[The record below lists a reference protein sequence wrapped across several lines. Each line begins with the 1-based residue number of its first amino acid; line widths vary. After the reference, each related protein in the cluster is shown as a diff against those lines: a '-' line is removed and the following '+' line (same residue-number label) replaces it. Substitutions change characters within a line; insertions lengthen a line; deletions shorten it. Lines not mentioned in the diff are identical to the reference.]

1 MKKSIFLFFAAILCA
16 IGVNAKVIYLK
27 PNSNW
32 TQANAA
38 FWVHAWGGTGN
49 IDLKMTPVAN
59 DPTIYEAEVGTST
72 SVIFLRRDPG
82 KDGSN
87 VWDCW
92 NRMGNL
98 TIPTNGNNCCTINDG
113 EWTQDKNNASSHVTW
128 STYTPSTTAPDRYLT
143 GTLAGGWNAND
154 VKMTYDE
161 ANEIY
166 THTFTSV
173 AAGVEHKFK
182 VTDGTWSANWGGDAV
197 SPAIDGVTKDGDGN
211 VVFTL
216 SVGGDVT
223 VTFDGSHIQL
233 STTGSF
239 TPVETF
245 DYYVVGSFNGWNT
258 ADANYGM
265 TKDGDVY
272 KKEVTFAAATEFKVC
287 NGSWAGAWGINNLGD
302 VKYLELEGTD
312 NIVMKEEKT
321 FTVIFNPAE
330 NLITFDGLTVDVDA
344 VTYDYYVIGTI
355 NGWVTKD
362 ENYGMT
368 DENAD
373 GVYEKEVTLAAGD
386 NEIKVNNGTWDDG
399 FHWGF
404 GDLTV
409 AYEETS
415 NNNGN
420 IKVTLAAE
428 KTVTVKFDSN
438 TKKITLEGLTE
449 AAPVPTYDYYITGSL
464 VGGWNPD
471 QRGLVKDG
479 ELYKAIF
486 SALPAGIYE
495 FKITAGDWE
504 HQWNY
509 SNLGAAYIE
518 VSEGTDEEGNP
529 NGNIKFVTE
538 EAKNITVTFNPTT
551 GKITFEGLTEKV
563 VVISYVLMG
572 VNDDWTTGIPLV
584 RNEENT
590 EFEEY
595 VLLDQEILA
604 GDSVKVVTLVDGVAT
619 AWCGRVD
626 VQSVELLGITFA
638 EENGNIILAPGK
650 YDFYYK
656 VADDG
661 IYIAGEVYPVE
672 PKVITYELDG
682 GELVVEVPT
691 QEELWASF
699 KTAAG
704 LTTLGTLV
712 EITEAGAGK
721 PHNDQNNQCACR
733 IICAKLLD
741 ANVNAVFALPEWAWL
756 KAYIMT
762 VQSGLPETSS
772 APWRYAIAAFFLQS
786 QHSAYPASADFTE
799 AGKPENWGAAYE
811 AAHEVVLPTEPVAED
826 YVLPTPVKE
835 GCKFVGWYDNA
846 AGTGEAYTVI
856 PAGWAG
862 TLYAIWEVEGP
873 GTALENIV
881 VEGKAIKAIINGQ
894 LIIIKN
900 GVQYNAQGAI
910 LK

>member
-216 SVGGDVT
+216 SVAGDVT
-223 VTFDGSHIQL
+223 VTFKDSKIQL
-233 STTGSF
+233 TTTGSF

-258 ADANYGM
+258 ADAAYGM

-312 NIVMKEEKT
+312 NIKMKEEKT

-344 VTYDYYVIGTI
+344 VTYDYYVIGSI

-373 GVYEKEVTLAAGD
+373 GVYEKEITLAEGD

-449 AAPVPTYDYYITGSL
+449 
-464 VGGWNPD
+464 
-471 QRGLVKDG
+471 
-479 ELYKAIF
+479 
-486 SALPAGIYE
+486 
-495 FKITAGDWE
+495 
-504 HQWNY
+504 
-509 SNLGAAYIE
+509 
-518 VSEGTDEEGNP
+518 
-529 NGNIKFVTE
+529 
-538 EAKNITVTFNPTT
+538 
-551 GKITFEGLTEKV
+551 KV
-563 VVISYVLMG
+563 VVTPDVITYVLMG
-572 VNDDWTTGIPLV
+572 VGGDWTTGIALTK
-584 RNEENT
+584 NETAEYC
-590 EFEEY
+590 EEY
-595 VLLDQEILA
+595 VLLGQEILE
-604 GDSVKVVTLVDGVAT
+604 GDAVKVVTLTNGGAT
-619 AWCGRVD
+619 AWCGNVD
-626 VQSVELLGITFA
+626 EYSVAHEFD
-638 EENGNIILAPGK
+638 ENGNIVLAPGK
-650 YDFYYK
+650 YDFYFK
-656 VADDG
+656 VNNPATADDDI
-661 IYIAGEVYPVE
+661 IYIGGEAYPVE
-672 PKVITYELDG
+672 P
-682 GELVVEVPT
+682 EVPT
-691 QEELWASF
+691 ALDNVD
-699 KTAAG
+699 
-704 LTTLGTLV
+704 TTV
-712 EITEAGAGK
+712 
-721 PHNDQNNQCACR
+721 
-733 IICAKLLD
+733 
-741 ANVNAVFALPEWAWL
+741 
-756 KAYIMT
+756 
-762 VQSGLPETSS
+762 
-772 APWRYAIAAFFLQS
+772 APA
-786 QHSAYPASADFTE
+786 
-799 AGKPENWGAAYE
+799 
-811 AAHEVVLPTEPVAED
+811 
-826 YVLPTPVKE
+826 
-835 GCKFVGWYDNA
+835 
-846 AGTGEAYTVI
+846 
-856 PAGWAG
+856 
-862 TLYAIWEVEGP
+862 
-873 GTALENIV
+873 
-881 VEGKAIKAIINGQ
+881 KAIVNGQ
-894 LIIIKN
+894 LVITKD

>member
-216 SVGGDVT
+216 SVAGDVT
-223 VTFDGSHIQL
+223 VTFKDSKIQL
-233 STTGSF
+233 TTTGSF

-258 ADANYGM
+258 ADAAYGM

-312 NIVMKEEKT
+312 NIKMKEEKT

-344 VTYDYYVIGTI
+344 VTYDYYVIGSI

-373 GVYEKEVTLAAGD
+373 GVYEKEITLAEGD

-449 AAPVPTYDYYITGSL
+449 
-464 VGGWNPD
+464 
-471 QRGLVKDG
+471 
-479 ELYKAIF
+479 
-486 SALPAGIYE
+486 
-495 FKITAGDWE
+495 
-504 HQWNY
+504 
-509 SNLGAAYIE
+509 
-518 VSEGTDEEGNP
+518 
-529 NGNIKFVTE
+529 
-538 EAKNITVTFNPTT
+538 
-551 GKITFEGLTEKV
+551 KV
-563 VVISYVLMG
+563 VVTPDVITYVLMG
-572 VNDDWTTGIPLV
+572 VGGDWTTGIALTK
-584 RNEENT
+584 NETAEYG
-590 EFEEY
+590 EEY
-595 VLLDQEILA
+595 VLLGQEILE
-604 GDSVKVVTLVDGVAT
+604 GDAVKVVTLTNGGAT
-619 AWCGRVD
+619 AWCGNVD
-626 VQSVELLGITFA
+626 EFSVAHTFD
-638 EENGNIILAPGK
+638 ENGNIVLAPGK
-650 YDFYYK
+650 YDFYFK
-656 VADDG
+656 VNNPATADDDI
-661 IYIAGEVYPVE
+661 IYIGGEAYPVE
-672 PKVITYELDG
+672 PEYNVVEDEITNLMIDMESMCIIGGPSAEFGVDVFLALTEQNQDGTWALSDESSVAIQGVDATFIDGYAYDIDVNAPAVKVVLHVEFVGSNYELQIDMTSKPVVIEIADAIVSKEEYPDG
-682 GELVVEVPT
+682 MGGTYTNWTMDGQWSDGETTYPVLVDMPDFDPTIVEADMMVT
-691 QEELWASF
+691 ITIGSWLEVMYG
-699 KTAAG
+699 AAEG
-704 LTTLGTLV
+704 LVHATVAENVVTLTGTL
-712 EITEAGAGK
+712 
-721 PHNDQNNQCACR
+721 
-733 IICAKLLD
+733 
-741 ANVNAVFALPEWAWL
+741 
-756 KAYIMT
+756 
-762 VQSGLPETSS
+762 TS
-772 APWRYAIAAFFLQS
+772 Y
-786 QHSAYPASADFTE
+786 
-799 AGKPENWGAAYE
+799 
-811 AAHEVVLPTEPVAED
+811 
-826 YVLPTPVKE
+826 
-835 GCKFVGWYDNA
+835 A
-846 AGTGEAYTVI
+846 AGTWEVTI
-856 PAGWAG
+856 SG
-862 TLYAIWEVEGP
+862 TLP
-873 GTALENIV
+873 GGATTALDNIDATV
-881 VEGKAIKAIINGQ
+881 APAKAIVNGQ
-894 LIIIKN
+894 LVITKD
-900 GVQYNAQGAI
+900 GVQYNAAGAQV
-910 LK
+910 K